1 MNKAQE
7 VEVGKLREKI
17 TEAEDKHKKDL
28 KTLNDELE
36 KAKNQPKKKKGL
48 FS

>member
-1 MNKAQE
+1 MSKAQE
-7 VEVGKLREKI
+7 VEVGKLKDKI

-28 KTLNDELE
+28 KTLNEELE